1 MLVWRMT
8 EKPLLTALS
17 GKTQK
22 RTPVW
27 LMRQAGRY
35 LPEYREIRNRAL
47 GFLELC
53 YTPEMAAE
61 VSLQPV
67 RRFGMDGC
75 ILFSDI
81 LVIPDAL
88 GQKVRF
94 EENAG
99 PVLAPCITE
108 TGGLSLLKPGRV
120 REHLAPVFETVRLCR
135 KSLPEPVTMIGFAGA
150 PWTVAIYMVGG
161 KGSAD
166 QAAARKWAYRDPEG
180 FSRLIEILVEATA
193 EYLIAQIEAGVEAI
207 QIFDT
212 WAGSLPVAE
221 LHKWCIG
228 PVKRLIARVREIHP
242 QIPVIGF
249 PKSAGL
255 SYRDFV
261 VETGVQGVSI
271 DHGMPLEYARDVLQP
286 LTAVQGNLD
295 PLLVVTGG
303 KPMLAAAEQILK
315 TLGTGPFIFNLG
327 HGIVPETPVEN
338 VAELVRFVQLWK
350 G

>member
-1 MLVWRMT
+1 MT
-8 EKPLLTALS
+8 EKPLLIALS
-17 GKTQK
+17 GKTLK
-22 RTPVW
+22 RPPIW

-35 LPEYREIRNRAL
+35 LPEYREIRNSVS

-61 VSLQPV
+61 VSLQPI

-94 EENAG
+94 EENTG
-99 PVLAPCITE
+99 PVLSPCITE
-108 TGGLSLLKPGRV
+108 SRGLSLLKMENV

-135 KSLPEPVTMIGFAGA
+135 KSLPDHVTMIGFAGA
-150 PWTVAIYMVGG
+150 PWTVATYMVGG
-161 KGSAD
+161 KGSPD
-166 QAAARKWAYRDPEG
+166 QAAARKWAYRDPESFG
-180 FSRLIEILVEATA
+180 TLINILVDATA
-193 EYLIAQIEAGVEAI
+193 EYLIAQIEAGAEAI

-221 LHKWCIG
+221 LHRWCIG
-228 PVKRLIARVREIHP
+228 PVTRLIGRVREKHP
-242 QIPVIGF
+242 RIPVIGF
-249 PKSAGL
+249 PKSAGF

-261 VETGVQGVSI
+261 VETAVQGVGI
-271 DHGMPLEYARDVLQP
+271 DHGLSLEYARDRLQP
-286 LTAVQGNLD
+286 LAAVQGNLD

-303 KPMLAAAEQILK
+303 KPMLTAAEQILK
-315 TLGTGPFIFNLG
+315 ILGDGAFIFNLG

-338 VAELVRFVQLWK
+338 VAELVQFVQQWR

>member
-1 MLVWRMT
+1 MT
-8 EKPLLTALS
+8 EKPLLIALS
-17 GKTQK
+17 GKTQN
-22 RTPVW
+22 RPPVW

-35 LPEYREIRNRAL
+35 LPEYREIRNRVS

-88 GQKVRF
+88 GQEVRF

-99 PVLAPCITE
+99 PVLSPCIMDVK
-108 TGGLSLLKPGRV
+108 GLSLLKPDRV

-135 KSLPEPVTMIGFAGA
+135 KFLPDPVTMIGFAGA
-150 PWTVAIYMVGG
+150 PWTVATYMVGG
-161 KGSAD
+161 RGSTD

-180 FSRLIEILVEATA
+180 FGRLIKILVEATA

-212 WAGSLPVAE
+212 WAGSLPPGE
-221 LHKWCIG
+221 LRKWCIE
-228 PVKRLIARVREIHP
+228 PVRRLIGRVREKYPH
-242 QIPVIGF
+242 IPVIGF

-295 PLLVVTGG
+295 PLLSVAGG
-303 KPMLAAAEQILK
+303 KPMFAAAEQILK
-315 TLGTGPFIFNLG
+315 TLGNGPFIFNLG

-338 VAELVRFVQLWK
+338 VGELVRFVQQWK

>member
-1 MLVWRMT
+1 MT
-8 EKPLLTALS
+8 DKPLLAALT
-17 GKTQK
+17 GRKPYRQ
-22 RTPVW
+22 PIW

-35 LPEYREIRNRAL
+35 LPEYREIRSRAS

-61 VSLQPV
+61 ISLQPI

-88 GQKVRF
+88 GQQVRF
-94 EENAG
+94 QENTG
-99 PVLAPCITE
+99 PLLSPCITDRE
-108 TGGLSLLKPGRV
+108 GLRILRPERCL
-120 REHLAPVFETVRLCR
+120 EHLAPVCETVRLCR
-135 KSLPEPVTMIGFAGA
+135 KALPDQVTMIGFAGA
-150 PWTVAIYMVGG
+150 PWTVATYMVGG
-161 KGSAD
+161 RGSTD

-180 FSRLIEILVEATA
+180 FGALIGVLVESTA
-193 EYLIAQIEAGVEAI
+193 EYLIAQIDAGVEAV

-212 WAGSLPVAE
+212 WAGSLPAGE
-221 LHKWCIG
+221 LRKWCIE
-228 PVKRLIARVREIHP
+228 PVKRLIGRVREKHP

-249 PKSAGL
+249 PKSAGF
-255 SYRDFV
+255 SYHDFV

-271 DHGMPLEYARDVLQP
+271 DHGMSLDYARDVLQP
-286 LTAVQGNLD
+286 LAAVQGNLD

-303 KPMLAAAEQILK
+303 EAMLASARQILER
-315 TLGTGPFIFNLG
+315 LGNGPFIFNLG
-327 HGIVPETPVEN
+327 HGIVPETPAEN
-338 VAELVRFVQLWK
+338 VGELVRFVQQWK

>member
-1 MLVWRMT
+1 MT

-17 GKTQK
+17 GKTQN
-22 RTPVW
+22 RPPVW

-35 LPEYREIRNRAL
+35 LPEYREIRNRAS
-47 GFLELC
+47 GFLDLC
-53 YTPEMAAE
+53 YTPELAAE

-94 EENAG
+94 EENTG

-108 TGGLSLLKPGRV
+108 TGGLSRLKPESV

-150 PWTVAIYMVGG
+150 PWTVATYMVGG
-161 KGSAD
+161 RGSTD

-193 EYLIAQIEAGVEAI
+193 VYLIAQIEAGVEAI

-221 LHKWCIG
+221 LRKWCIG
-228 PVKRLIARVREIHP
+228 PVKRVIERVREKHP

-249 PKSAGL
+249 PKSGGL

-261 VETGVQGVSI
+261 VETSVQGVSI
-271 DHGMPLEYARDVLQP
+271 DHGIPLEYARDVLQP
-286 LTAVQGNLD
+286 LAAVQGNLD
-295 PLLVVTGG
+295 PLLAVNGG
-303 KPMLAAAEQILK
+303 KPMFAAAEQILK
-315 TLGTGPFIFNLG
+315 ALGTGPFIFNLG

-338 VAELVRFVQLWK
+338 VAELVRFVQQWK